1 MLAVAVR
8 SLFRSASRGLFLGC
22 LLAAAPVLAQEGL
35 SDDPIPEVPAAEAES
50 RLTPSTP
57 VPPPL
62 DDEAPFAEVAAQP
75 ADVPVTAAPMDAGE
89 PEFRSDSGL
98 KPISNVKINITPTR
112 GDLPADH
119 AGPRFAEE
127 TTDLRW
133 PGVYRPWG
141 ITPYCWD
148 APGSRH
154 FTLFFEET
162 SLERYGWHW
171 GCLQPVVS
179 AGHFFGSAPLIPYKA
194 AVRPYCC
201 PTFTLGHY
209 RPGNCV
215 PYQCH
220 MLPLDARAAAVQA
233 GAVVGGIYLFP

>member
-1 MLAVAVR
+1 MIAVAVR
-8 SLFRSASRGLFLGC
+8 SLIRRATRGLFLGC
-22 LLAAAPVLAQEGL
+22 LLSAAPLLAQ
-35 SDDPIPEVPAAEAES
+35 DDFTDAPIPEVPAADIES
-50 RLTPSTP
+50 RRTATTP
-57 VPPPL
+57 VPPPF
-62 DDEAPFAEVAAQP
+62 DDEIPFAEIAAQP
-75 ADVPVTAAPMDAGE
+75 VDVPPDVDLSE
-89 PEFRSDSGL
+89 PEFRSDAGL
-98 KPISNVKINITPTR
+98 KPICDVRINITPTR

-133 PGVYRPWG
+133 PGVCRPWG

-154 FTLFFEET
+154 FALFFEET

-194 AVRPYCC
+194 VVNGGYCC

-220 MLPLDARAAAVQA
+220 MLPLDAKAAAVQA